1 MQDSRE
7 NSRSYKAGHRLKSRT
22 GGTSSKSI
30 SLLDEDDHDR
40 TLVRWSLSLQPEE
53 RLAVL
58 QDFVD

>member
-7 NSRSYKAGHRLKSRT
+7 NRRSYKAGHRLKSHI
-22 GGTSSKSI
+22 GGASCKSI
-30 SLLDEDDHDR
+30 SLPDEDDHHR
-40 TLVRWSLSLQPEE
+40 TLVRWSLSLRPEE